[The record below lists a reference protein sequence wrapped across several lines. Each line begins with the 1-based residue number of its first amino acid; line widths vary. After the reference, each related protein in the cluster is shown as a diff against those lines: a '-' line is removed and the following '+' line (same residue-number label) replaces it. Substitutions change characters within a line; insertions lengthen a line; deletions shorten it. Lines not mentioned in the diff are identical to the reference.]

1 MTMLPIVAV
10 EIQNYIT
17 EYKKIVLK
25 IEVDSQR
32 QPDSDDY
39 LDLLVQYSQL
49 RACIKARHEELQTFY
64 DENADDEKIHFFE
77 KLSLRLKK
85 LLQQR
90 PNIISNEDGQLRSDF
105 SEDASASNELDRAPA
120 ASQS

>member
-32 QPDSDDY
+32 EPDSDEY
-39 LDLLVQYSQL
+39 LDLLV
-49 RACIKARHEELQTFY
+49 
-64 DENADDEKIHFFE
+64 
-77 KLSLRLKK
+77 
-85 LLQQR
+85 
-90 PNIISNEDGQLRSDF
+90 
-105 SEDASASNELDRAPA
+105 
-120 ASQS
+120 